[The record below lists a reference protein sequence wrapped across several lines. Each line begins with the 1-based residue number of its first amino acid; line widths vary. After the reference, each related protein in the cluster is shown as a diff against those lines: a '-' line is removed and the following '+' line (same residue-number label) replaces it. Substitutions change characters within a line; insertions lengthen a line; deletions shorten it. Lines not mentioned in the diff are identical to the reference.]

1 MKLVTLVRVFSLT
14 SFLVSCN
21 FLNGQVLERSDMQ
34 ADLQPVVSSIYNLDH
49 SQAARTLQ
57 QLSSQYPSDPSI
69 PLLRALNR
77 FWQAELSR
85 KHGQY
90 HAYIYR
96 QLEEA
101 VDKNAAFET
110 NPGAQKS
117 YHFVE
122 FMVYALEARLKY
134 FEESDWGAVNA
145 ARKVLSHLDPVI
157 ELSASSPELSLIAG
171 LYHYYSISYPR
182 DKTYLKPFMAFFPE
196 GSISKGLK
204 ELVYASEHENIGQA
218 QALYYLTDIYQFES
232 HEYLKAIESSG
243 KLHQLFPG
251 NTWFHADYI
260 RALIR
265 GRRLSQ
271 AKQECLAIVAAFEHV
286 NRSAERPIYSTES
299 RYTSQLMMRIYHYLG
314 QIAYHGSGNIQEA
327 KSFFNMSWKMIELS
341 EMERNEYAAYT
352 LFYQGLCED
361 KLGNRSQA
369 LEFYDQ
375 ALDHPDASSIEEAVE
390 ACEDSPCTNWPIPR

>member
-1 MKLVTLVRVFSLT
+1 MKLVTLIRVFSLT
-14 SFLVSCN
+14 SFLVSCS
-21 FLNGQVLERSDMQ
+21 FLHAQVLERTDMQ
-34 ADLQPVVSSIYNLDH
+34 TAIQPVVTSIYNLDH
-49 SQAARTLQ
+49 SQAARSLQ
-57 QLSSQYPSDPSI
+57 QLAAQYPSDPAI

-90 HAYIYR
+90 HSYIYR

-101 VDKNAAFET
+101 IDKNAAFET

-117 YHFVE
+117 YHFIE

-157 ELSASSPELSLIAG
+157 DMSDASPELSLIAG
-171 LYHYYSISYPR
+171 LYHYYSVSYPR
-182 DKTYLKPFMAFFPE
+182 DKTYLKPFMTFFPE
-196 GSISKGLK
+196 GSISKGLQ
-204 ELVYASEHENIGQA
+204 ELVYASEHKNIGQA

-243 KLHQLFPG
+243 MLHELFPG

-260 RALIR
+260 RAMIR

-271 AKQECLAIVAAFEHV
+271 AKQECLSIVSSFERV
-286 NRSAERPIYSTES
+286 NRSSERPIYSTES

-314 QIAYHGSGNIQEA
+314 QISYHGSGNTEEA
-327 KSFFNMSWKMIELS
+327 KSYFELSWKMVGLS

-352 LFYQGLCED
+352 LFYLGLCED
-361 KLGNRSQA
+361 KLGHRTQA
-369 LEFYDQ
+369 LTYYER
-375 ALDHPDASSIEEAVE
+375 ALDHPDASSIEAAAES
-390 ACEDSPCTNWPIPR
+390 CENSPCINWPIPR

>member
-1 MKLVTLVRVFSLT
+1 MKPVSFFQF
-14 SFLVSCN
+14 FLVSIFFSAC
-21 FLNGQVLERSDMQ
+21 QVLQ
-34 ADLQPVVSSIYNLDH
+34 AQVLDNPALQTQIQPIVNSIYNLNH
-49 SQAARTLQ
+49 LQASQALQ
-57 QLSSQYPSDPSI
+57 QLHSQYPADPAI
-69 PLLRALNR
+69 PLLKALNR

-90 HAYIYR
+90 HPYIYR

-101 VDKNAAFET
+101 FDKNAAFET
-110 NPGAQKS
+110 NPGARRS

-122 FMVYALEARLKY
+122 FMGHALESRLKY

-157 ELSASSPELSLIAG
+157 ELADSSPELSLIAG
-171 LYHYYSISYPR
+171 LYHYYAVSYPR

-196 GSISKGLK
+196 GSISQGLV
-204 ELVYASEHENIGQA
+204 ELSYAARQPNIGQA

-232 HEYLKAIESSG
+232 HEPHKAIENAQT
-243 KLHQLFPG
+243 LHTLFPG

-271 AKQECLAIVAAFEHV
+271 AKEECLIIDKAFRQLGRTEDRV
-286 NRSAERPIYSTES
+286 IYSTES

-314 QIAYHGSGNIQEA
+314 QVFYHGSGDVRTAQ
-327 KSFFNMSWKMIELS
+327 SYFDLSMNMITISNMQ
-341 EMERNEYAAYT
+341 RNEYAAYT
-352 LFYQGLCED
+352 YFYQGLCQD
-361 KLGNRSQA
+361 KLGNRTRARGLYQ
-369 LEFYDQ
+369 Q
-375 ALDHPDASSIEEAVE
+375 ALDHPDASSIEDAAH
-390 ACEDSPCTNWPIPR
+390 ACVNQPCISWPIPR